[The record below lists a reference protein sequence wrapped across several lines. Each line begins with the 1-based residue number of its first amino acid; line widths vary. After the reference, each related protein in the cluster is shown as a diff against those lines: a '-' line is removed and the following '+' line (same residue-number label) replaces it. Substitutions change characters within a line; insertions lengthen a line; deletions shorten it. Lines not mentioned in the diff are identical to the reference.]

1 MFYVAHRLFAAHDR
15 ALGVLAAE
23 RLAAT
28 VGADNVFLPFCD
40 TDEENLVAD
49 IKGQRLFD
57 LDTQRLRALSGILAI
72 LHGPSLDDGVCM
84 EIGYAAALGAP
95 IVVVTTDF
103 TTYGLTGDGPEL
115 TFPDP
120 LIQTV
125 CDDVVRVPKL
135 ASGPTHGER
144 RARYSHRNTCQLEQ
158 AINQAVDRLLQLADP
173 LSAVPQPSLEHQ
185 AGLVFCEPSPYWPAD
200 TWDAVIDRL
209 SERGYHPSTATRLSA
224 GPVADPVQA
233 AVTDW
238 ATATTAAV
246 LVADVSGPETPPGA
260 AVLAGAFTA
269 LGRPVL
275 ARHPRPVWTFADGR
289 EPNRRNLMVQYAV
302 RHWFTDLPDL
312 PDLPPMTRW

>member
-15 ALGVLAAE
+15 ALGALAAE

-28 VGADNVFLPFCD
+28 VGMDNVFLPFCD
-40 TDEENLVAD
+40 TDEEDLVANV
-49 IKGQRLFD
+49 KGQRLFE
-57 LDTQRLRALSGILAI
+57 LDTQRLGALSGMLAI

-84 EIGYAAALGAP
+84 EIGYAAALETP
-95 IVVVTTDF
+95 IVGVSTDF
-103 TTYGLTGDGPEL
+103 TTYGLTVDGPEL
-115 TFPDP
+115 IFPDP

-135 ASGPTHGER
+135 APTPAHGEHH
-144 RARYSHRNTCQLEQ
+144 ARFSLRNTYQLEK
-158 AINQAVDRLLQLADP
+158 AISQAVDRLLQLADP
-173 LSAVPQPSLEHQ
+173 LSEASRPSRDHH
-185 AGLVFCEPSPYWPAD
+185 AGLVFCEPSPYWPAN
-200 TWDAVIDRL
+200 TWDSVIDRL
-209 SERGYHPSTATRLSA
+209 REHGYHPSTATRLST
-224 GPVADPVQA
+224 DPASDPAQA

-260 AVLAGAFTA
+260 AVLTGAFAA

-289 EPNRRNLMVQYAV
+289 EPNRRNLMIQYAV

-312 PDLPPMTRW
+312 PPLASW

>member
-28 VGADNVFLPFCD
+28 VGADHVFLPFCD

-95 IVVVTTDF
+95 IVAVTTDF
-103 TTYGLTGDGPEL
+103 TTYGLTEDGPEL

-120 LIQTV
+120 LIQTI
-125 CDDVVRVPKL
+125 CDDVVHVPKL
-135 ASGPTHGER
+135 AVAPAHGER
-144 RARYSHRNTCQLEQ
+144 HAKYFHRNTRQLEK
-158 AINQAVDRLLQLADP
+158 AINQAVYRLLELADP
-173 LSAVPQPSLEHQ
+173 LDAAPQPSHEHQ
-185 AGLVFCEPSPYWPAD
+185 AGLVFCEPSPYWPAN

-209 SERGYHPSTATRLSA
+209 RERGYHPSIAARLSVSFA
-224 GPVADPVQA
+224 ADPLQA

-260 AVLAGAFTA
+260 AVLTGAFTA
-269 LGRPVL
+269 LGRPIL

-289 EPNRRNLMVQYAV
+289 EPNHRNLMVQYAV

-312 PDLPPMTRW
+312 PPLARM